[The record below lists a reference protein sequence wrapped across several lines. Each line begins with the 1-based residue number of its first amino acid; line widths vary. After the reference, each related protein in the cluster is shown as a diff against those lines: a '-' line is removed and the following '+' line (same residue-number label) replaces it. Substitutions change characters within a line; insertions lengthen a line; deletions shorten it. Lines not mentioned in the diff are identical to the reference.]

1 MSELS
6 ISKPQMLSE
15 DEQKILDKYM
25 GRVQAAEDG
34 DEEAKGVYADLYV
47 LVKSLEE
54 LQDQVK
60 DQAIDELDK
69 YQRDDVVERN
79 GFEMKLV
86 RRNYYSYKHDEA
98 WQNLSES
105 RKQRQKQMQK
115 AFKMSEKGQQMTDMQ
130 TGEVI
135 PPAEVSTSTYIKME
149 G

>member
-1 MSELS
+1 MD

-15 DEQKILDKYM
+15 DEQDLLDTYM
-25 GRVQAAEDG
+25 GRVQAVEG
-34 DEEAKGVYADLYV
+34 GREGAKDVYADLYV
-47 LVKSLEE
+47 LIKSLKE
-54 LQDQVK
+54 LQDQVN
-60 DQAIDELDK
+60 DQAIEELDK
-69 YQRDDVVERN
+69 YQRDDTIERN

-86 RRNYYSYKHDEA
+86 RRNYYSYKHDEV

-115 AFKMSEKGQQMTDMQ
+115 AVKMSEKGQQMTDMQ

-135 PPAEVSTSTYIKME
+135 PPAEVSASTYIKMQ